1 MLEWRSLASL
11 LSGSRNFA
19 LVRGWDC
26 SEDGMLP
33 RRVFQTKPG
42 AGSNLRAEV
51 TNTDPSTSSSKSWRI
66 QEVCAERILDTARTS
81 STQSTEELLIPQP
94 VKVSR
99 QVSSSY
105 EISWSFPNQECEQSR
120 L

>member
-19 LVRGWDC
+19 LVRGRDC

-33 RRVFQTKPG
+33 RRAFQTKP
-42 AGSNLRAEV
+42 GSNLRAEV
-51 TNTDPSTSSSKSWRI
+51 TNTDPSTSSSKTWRI